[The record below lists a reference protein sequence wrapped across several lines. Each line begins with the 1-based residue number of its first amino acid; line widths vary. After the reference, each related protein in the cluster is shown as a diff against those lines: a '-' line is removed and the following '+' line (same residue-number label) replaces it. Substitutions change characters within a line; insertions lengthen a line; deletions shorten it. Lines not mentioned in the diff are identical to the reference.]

1 LDGGIAGVKE
11 PDEID
16 RKEAFHRVAEILH
29 CKWSI
34 AVLDAIE
41 RGISRPAQMQREHP
55 GLSGKVLNQRLRKLE
70 RFDLIERRA
79 FAEVPPRVEYTLSE
93 QGNRLVEL
101 IRAMRGFAD
110 QWATNT
116 EDSAASKGSDSK
128 SADTPARPTQRIVR

>member
-1 LDGGIAGVKE
+1 MKKL
-11 PDEID
+11 DEID

-70 RFDLIERRA
+70 RFDLIARQA

-110 QWATNT
+110 QWA
-116 EDSAASKGSDSK
+116 SAEASARSEAEG
-128 SADTPARPTQRIVR
+128 AATAAMPARLSPQKPR